1 MVQGCGR
8 SAHVRVESG
17 LGRGETALVPVLPP
31 PPPPPPPPGRLA
43 LASLLLLLRLRRWKA
58 AIERLGPGSRPQTL
72 VQVHLFAILVA
83 AASELGQRTARTN
96 GERLRRL

>member
-17 LGRGETALVPVLPP
+17 LGRGETALVPV
-31 PPPPPPPPGRLA
+31 PPPPPPGRLA

-58 AIERLGPGSRPQTL
+58 ATERLGRGGRPQTL
-72 VQVHLFAILVA
+72 VQVHLFAIPVA
-83 AASELGQRTARTN
+83 VASELGQRTARTN